1 MVRGASA
8 GDGMFE
14 SSSVELE
21 EKRKPKRVALS
32 VGETAI
38 VSSEWKSEGN
48 VERQKLL
55 EILLAKDQKYI
66 FVEENERL
74 SHFF

>member
-1 MVRGASA
+1 MRGASK
-8 GDGMFE
+8 GDGML
-14 SSSVELE
+14 VIQCGVGGK
-21 EKRKPKRVALS
+21 KREPKKVALS
-32 VGETAI
+32 VRETAI

-55 EILLAKDQKYI
+55 EILLVKDQKDLL
-66 FVEENERL
+66 VEEDERS